1 MWATARNVKRAGE
14 PRRRGLPALRTAPS
28 KARLP
33 LGYTIAD
40 QPAFREYTAKM
51 NVILGPLLQVIL
63 IIIELYMWAVIIG
76 VVLSWLVAF
85 NVVNTSNRFVYMV
98 GDFIYRI
105 TEPLQGPLRRMLPNL
120 GGLDL
125 SPMVLILG
133 LIFLRGVIS
142 NLLYRVG

>member
-1 MWATARNVKRAGE
+1 MWATALNVKRAGE
-14 PRRRGLPALRTAPS
+14 PWRRVRPALRTAPS

-33 LGYTIAD
+33 LEYTVAG
-40 QPAFREYTAKM
+40 QPAFREHTAKM
-51 NVILGPLLQVIL
+51 RVILGPLLQVIL

-85 NVVNTSNRFVYMV
+85 NVVNTSNSFVYLV

-142 NLLYRVG
+142 NLLYSVG

>member
-1 MWATARNVKRAGE
+1 
-14 PRRRGLPALRTAPS
+14 
-28 KARLP
+28 
-33 LGYTIAD
+33 
-40 QPAFREYTAKM
+40 M